1 MRLIDNNSRE
11 SLKIRFTK
19 QVNAIQ
25 IGNLRQQKF
34 LVTRNRIFTENP
46 KFMDRIARLY
56 KSIERITEY
65 PASREKTI
73 SHRHNNS
80 EQNERIS
87 EENYEIV

>member
-1 MRLIDNNSRE
+1 
-11 SLKIRFTK
+11 
-19 QVNAIQ
+19 
-25 IGNLRQQKF
+25 

-80 EQNERIS
+80 E
-87 EENYEIV
+87 